1 MHALPRPLSR
11 SPKKKKKESMMG
23 AGRFVFS
30 SSSVAL
36 RSSKENK
43 TTVEMKQKDK
53 KNTKAILQLFLYN
66 LTFNKG

>member
-1 MHALPRPLSR
+1 
-11 SPKKKKKESMMG
+11 MMG

-53 KNTKAILQLFLYN
+53 KTTKQSFNSFFTILHSIRVKMVFQYQ
-66 LTFNKG
+66 